1 MHGAGGD
8 GAGIVR
14 RFAREAEAHG
24 IVLLGLKSKAPSW
37 DLIGARTPQPA
48 EASRIDRRSLAF
60 RIDPPRIDAAL
71 RALFARVPIDPAQIG
86 LAGFSDGAS
95 YALSIGTANPRLFGS
110 VLAFSPGMAELPGR
124 LRSGQRLFVAHG
136 RSDRILS
143 YQVTTDH
150 ILPRLRKARLAVA
163 FRPFDGGHVIPD
175 EVSAE
180 AFRFFLDRPG
190 AGDLGQ
196 AAAR

>member
-1 MHGAGGD
+1 MPRSGRCSPA
-8 GAGIVR
+8 
-14 RFAREAEAHG
+14 
-24 IVLLGLKSKAPSW
+24 SPS
-37 DLIGARTPQPA
+37 TQ
-48 EASRIDRRSLAF
+48 SR
-60 RIDPPRIDAAL
+60 
-71 RALFARVPIDPAQIG
+71 IG

-124 LRSGQRLFVAHG
+124 VRSGQRLFVAHG

-143 YQVTTDH
+143 YRVTTDQ

-175 EVSAE
+175 AVAAE
-180 AFRFFLDRPG
+180 AFRFFLVSAEAG
-190 AGDLGQ
+190 AQ